1 MESAVSVNLPKGTR
15 DLLPAQM
22 KLRLDVIARVREVF
36 TRYGFEP
43 LETPAFERIE
53 TLMGKYGEE
62 GDKLIYKI
70 LRRGEGGERGE
81 SDLALRY
88 DLTVP
93 LARVVAMHQDLPMP
107 FKRYQIQPVWR
118 AERPQKGRFR
128 EFYQCDVDT
137 VGSADRTADAE
148 CVAVVYDS
156 LRALNF
162 PEFTIRLNH
171 RQVLRAIAEA
181 AGAAERETSVLIA
194 VDKLDKIGWDGVSN
208 ELTERGISTDTVSK
222 LQELLAVSGDE
233 AFAHLDKLLSERGR
247 QGLTELQR
255 VLEYALA
262 MGVDE
267 RFVRFEPTLA
277 RGLDYYTGP
286 VFETVLPPPS
296 VGSVSG
302 GGRYDGLIGMFSEK
316 RSLPAVGVS
325 LGLERLI
332 VLLEERGDTAQ
343 AAAPSVFVTVFNEAL
358 RATSLQAAGLFR
370 QAGVTT
376 RVSLDEGTKLGK
388 QLKLADAS
396 GARYAVVIGPD
407 EADQGVVTVKDLRA
421 GTQQTLP
428 LLEAVG
434 ALKG

>member
-1 MESAVSVNLPKGTR
+1 MSVNLPKGTR

-22 KLRLDVIARVREVF
+22 KLRLEVIGQVREVF

-62 GDKLIYKI
+62 GDKLIYRI

-137 VGSADRTADAE
+137 VGSAERTADAE
-148 CVAVVYDS
+148 CVAVVHDS
-156 LRALNF
+156 LRALAF

-181 AGAAERETSVLIA
+181 AGAADRETSVLIA
-194 VDKLDKIGWDGVSN
+194 VDKLDKIGWEGVDA
-208 ELTERGISTDTVSK
+208 ELTERGISADSIAR
-222 LQELLAVSGDE
+222 LHELLAVSGDA
-233 AFAHLDKLLSERGR
+233 AFAHLDARLPERGR
-247 QGLTELQR
+247 EGLVELQR

-262 MGVDE
+262 LGVDE
-267 RFVRFEPTLA
+267 RFVRFDPKLA

-286 VFETVLPPPS
+286 VFETVLPPPN

-332 VLLEERGDTAQ
+332 VLLEERGD
-343 AAAPSVFVTVFNEAL
+343 AAKSGPTSVFVTVFNEEL
-358 RATSLQAAGLFR
+358 RTTSLRAAGLFR
-370 QAGVTT
+370 QAGLTT
-376 RVSLDEGTKLGK
+376 RVSLDAGAKLGK
-388 QLKLADAS
+388 QLKQADAV

-407 EADQGVVTVKDLRA
+407 EAEQGVVTLKDLRA
-421 GTQQTLP
+421 GTQRTLP

-434 ALKG
+434 AVR